1 MDEMTTQTPA
11 SLVPTATTNAPL
23 PLGNAQLAMDALV
36 QQAHAL
42 GIYAQPI
49 TSAAVLPAY

>member
-1 MDEMTTQTPA
+1 MDEMTIQNPP
-11 SLVPTATTNAPL
+11 SLIPVATNSAPL

-42 GIYAQPI
+42 GIYAQPV
-49 TSAAVLPAY
+49 AAPPVSTY